1 MTVNPTTMDLRTFNT
16 SDDATVRPLLDG
28 CLDIDTWVDS
38 LIGARPFES
47 RQALLD
53 HGFRASAA
61 ITWDQVATA
70 LARHP
75 RIGER
80 ASGSDAA
87 RSASEQSGVAAGEHD
102 AFAAANRRYEERFGH
117 IFLICASG
125 RSGAEMLAALEQ
137 RLGNDDGT
145 EHDVVIRELRAIAA
159 LRLEKAVP
167 A

>member
-1 MTVNPTTMDLRTFNT
+1 MDLPTFNAA
-16 SDDATVRPLLDG
+16 DDATVRPLLDG
-28 CLDIDTWVDS
+28 CLDITTWVDDVAA
-38 LIGARPFES
+38 ARPYPS

-53 HGFRASAA
+53 HASAA
-61 ITWDQVATA
+61 SAVITWDQVATA

-80 ASGSDAA
+80 ASGADAA

-125 RSGAEMLAALEQ
+125 RSGTEMLAALEQ
-137 RLGNDDGT
+137 RLGNDDST

>member
-1 MTVNPTTMDLRTFNT
+1 MDLQTFNAA
-16 SDDATVRPLLDG
+16 DDATVRPLLDG
-28 CLDIDTWVDS
+28 CLDISTWVDDV
-38 LIGARPFES
+38 AAHRPYPS
-47 RQALLD
+47 REALLD
-53 HGFRASAA
+53 HASTASAA

-80 ASGSDAA
+80 AKGADAA
-87 RSASEQSGVAAGEHD
+87 RSASEQSGVAADERD

-137 RLGNDDGT
+137 RLDNDDDT